1 MGLFNKKE
9 ENIKKGFE
17 DTPVKSEI
25 PKKEV
30 LSSKEVKRNSYTSTS
45 NEGIISKGITI
56 SGKITGNAN
65 LKIYGEVEG
74 EIDISADVV
83 VENGSS
89 INADI
94 KGRNVEISG
103 VVNGNVTAKEK
114 ILLKETAIVVGNITC
129 KSFIVKE
136 GASFEGN
143 INMIHSSNQQSGPKK
158 SDIPKK

>member
-17 DTPVKSEI
+17 NTPIKNEPQKSE
-25 PKKEV
+25 PF
-30 LSSKEVKRNSYTSTS
+30 SKETKRNNYPSTS
-45 NEGIISKGITI
+45 SEGIISKGLTI

-74 EIDISADVV
+74 EIDISADVI

-143 INMIHSSNQQSGPKK
+143 INMIHSSNQQSGQKK
-158 SDIPKK
+158 PDISKK